1 MKTNLTPAAPN
12 RRNFLRD
19 GLSVALLA
27 GVAVVAGTLA
37 RRNLQRLPG
46 QTCTGTGLCR
56 GCAVVEDCGL
66 PSALSFRQATKGN
79 QP

>member
-1 MKTNLTPAAPN
+1 MKTNLALIAAS
-12 RRNFLRD
+12 RRNFLRG
-19 GLSVALLA
+19 GLRVALLS

-37 RRNLQRLPG
+37 RRGSPRLVG
-46 QTCTGTGLCR
+46 QTCTGDGLCR
-56 GCAVVEDCGL
+56 ACAVVEGCGL

>member
-1 MKTNLTPAAPN
+1 MKTNLASIAAN
-12 RRNFLRD
+12 RREFLRD
-19 GLSVALLA
+19 GLRVALLG

-37 RRNLQRLPG
+37 RRNSQRLPG
-46 QTCTGTGLCR
+46 QTRTGAGLCR

-66 PSALSFRQATKGN
+66 PSALSFRQATKGS